1 MKTTIQNCKIK
12 DNSLNITV
20 HTAELTKINKI
31 GRTIVN
37 IKQCLKQAFNV
48 PDRTRIIKLSN
59 HLATGGKKDLD
70 KAILCEIHH
79 FKGKQ
84 IIKVKTDINRKFLKA
99 L

>member
-1 MKTTIQNCKIK
+1 MKTQNCKIK

-37 IKQCLKQAFNV
+37 IKQRLRKVVNA
-48 PDRTRIIKLSN
+48 PDRTRIITLSG
-59 HLATGGKKDLD
+59 HLSGGAKKDLN
-70 KAILCEIHH
+70 KAILTEIHH
-79 FKGKQ
+79 YKGKQ
-84 IIKVKTDINRKFLKA
+84 VIKVKTDINSRMLKQ